1 VAHATW
7 LPKRVC
13 SALPRDPDVLILHEP
28 TAGLDIGTKAE
39 AIQRTREL
47 TDMAKAVIVISSELP
62 ELLAVEAV
70 VWQPSLPHLVSAHKL
85 HGRYSGLRV

>member
-1 VAHATW
+1 MGKV
-7 LPKRVC
+7 
-13 SALPRDPDVLILHEP
+13 
-28 TAGLDIGTKAE
+28 
-39 AIQRTREL
+39 
-47 TDMAKAVIVISSELP
+47 VIVISSELP